1 MGAVGRLGVIETAAG
16 CTFHV
21 HVAPRSHRDAV
32 VGLHGDAL
40 KVRLKAPP
48 VEGQA
53 NQALQSLLADLLD
66 VSRDDVEIV
75 AGHTSRSKT
84 VRVAG
89 VRAAQVRALL
99 KDMDDEPTSGRS
111 GGGTRTSA
119 DER

>member
-1 MGAVGRLGVIETAAG
+1 MGAVGRFEVAETAGG
-16 CTFHV
+16 CTFRV

-32 VGLHGDAL
+32 AGLYGDAL

-53 NQALQSLLADLLD
+53 NQALQSLLADLLG
-66 VSRDDVEIV
+66 VSRDNVEIV

-84 VRVAG
+84 VRVSG

-99 KDMDDEPTSGRS
+99 E
-111 GGGTRTSA
+111 GTDA
-119 DER
+119 E

>member
-1 MGAVGRLGVIETAAG
+1 MGVVNRLSVSESGGG
-16 CTFHV
+16 CTFRV

-53 NQALQSLLADLLD
+53 NQALQSLLADLLG

-89 VRAAQVRALL
+89 VQAAQVRALL
-99 KDMDDEPTSGRS
+99 ERTNGEPSR
-111 GGGTRTSA
+111 A
-119 DER
+119 